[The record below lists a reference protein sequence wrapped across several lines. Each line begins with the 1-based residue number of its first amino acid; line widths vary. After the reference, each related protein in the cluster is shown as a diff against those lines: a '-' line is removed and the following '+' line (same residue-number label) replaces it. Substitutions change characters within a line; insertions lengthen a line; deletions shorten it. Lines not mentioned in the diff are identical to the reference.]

1 MTGTG
6 PEGIHDRA
14 DVTAVADH
22 LTNRLAVAEEVADV
36 GVGEVSSVG
45 DPVGSILGKLVDDT
59 IDGEVGVANGVD
71 RRGQVIR
78 KSWCRQ
84 AQNGRDEQK
93 KCCFSHEGAAEGR
106 SLDLCPQTQP
116 GNFCEVAKSGFAPLP
131 PSEAANTARYNCSVP
146 NHRLTRRLWL
156 LSLVLVTA
164 CGSALPNAPETTAA
178 RPSSSTA
185 IPGRSADEPPEWL
198 SLSARYSPRHSLGKR
213 RLDIVTTNSGATEIV
228 VSRIALRAEHFHD
241 LSPENK
247 ETLIGPGATV
257 DIKTDFG
264 EVVNCGIAESL
275 EASVLIEV
283 TVGSGAPG
291 QYLVAVDPEP
301 LDVIRAS
308 DCGAQIVRDTV
319 GVSFEDVWTVDGMSV
334 MTQLVLERNAGD
346 ETVTI
351 TALRG
356 MILYG
361 MHAVQP
367 TGQPIAV
374 LPPGIESLSVPVV
387 MTLAR
392 CDTHAVSQAP
402 DGYSFRVW
410 VAVGDHD
417 AQLVTVFPDSRLQE
431 QLEDLVLTCLEGSTD
446 LIP

>member
-1 MTGTG
+1 M
-6 PEGIHDRA
+6 
-14 DVTAVADH
+14 
-22 LTNRLAVAEEVADV
+22 RL
-36 GVGEVSSVG
+36 
-45 DPVGSILGKLVDDT
+45 
-59 IDGEVGVANGVD
+59 
-71 RRGQVIR
+71 R
-78 KSWCRQ
+78 
-84 AQNGRDEQK
+84 
-93 KCCFSHEGAAEGR
+93 
-106 SLDLCPQTQP
+106 
-116 GNFCEVAKSGFAPLP
+116 P
-131 PSEAANTARYNCSVP
+131 PSEAAITARYNCSVP

-178 RPSSSTA
+178 PPSSSIT
-185 IPGRSADEPPEWL
+185 IPGQSADEPPGWL

-213 RLDIVTTNSGATEIV
+213 RLDIVTTNSGASEIV
-228 VSRIALRAEHFHD
+228 VSRIALRAEHFHE
-241 LSPENK
+241 LPPENK
-247 ETLIGPGATV
+247 ETLIRPGATV

-264 EVVNCGIAESL
+264 EVVNCGIADSL

-283 TVGSGAPG
+283 TVGSASS

-374 LPPGIESLSVPVV
+374 LPPEVESLSVPVV

-417 AQLVTVFPDSRLQE
+417 AQLVTVFPDNRLQE
-431 QLEDLVLTCLEGSTD
+431 QLEDLVITCLEASAGSTD
-446 LIP
+446 P